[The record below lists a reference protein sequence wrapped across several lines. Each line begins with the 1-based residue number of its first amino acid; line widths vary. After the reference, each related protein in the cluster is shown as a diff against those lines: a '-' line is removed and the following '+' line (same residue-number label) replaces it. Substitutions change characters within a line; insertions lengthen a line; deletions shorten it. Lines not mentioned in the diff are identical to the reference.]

1 MIKENLTKL
10 FSFTTP
16 YLVLLAFVIFHL
28 VLLIFGLS
36 FITVLWNSW
45 FFILCLSFLIHLWRI
60 FYRTRDFQ
68 LFHLIFQLFTGLVT
82 LYVWFMTFFI
92 LSIIP
97 DPAISINIVYHIQGK
112 EIMIVWGFIVPNT
125 YEHHELFNPFIMKSD
140 IKFEKVI

>member
-45 FFILCLSFLIHLWRI
+45 FFHS
-60 FYRTRDFQ
+60 
-68 LFHLIFQLFTGLVT
+68 LFDLL
-82 LYVWFMTFFI
+82 
-92 LSIIP
+92 
-97 DPAISINIVYHIQGK
+97 
-112 EIMIVWGFIVPNT
+112 
-125 YEHHELFNPFIMKSD
+125 NPSL
-140 IKFEKVI
+140 ENLL